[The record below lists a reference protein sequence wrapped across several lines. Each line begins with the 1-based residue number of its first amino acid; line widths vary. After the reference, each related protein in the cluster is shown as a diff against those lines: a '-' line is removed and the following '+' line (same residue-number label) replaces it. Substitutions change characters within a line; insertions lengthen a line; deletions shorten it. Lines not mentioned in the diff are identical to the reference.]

1 MINNT
6 TLQVL
11 HNSLSGDVL
20 FDNLHKTLY
29 ATDASVYRKIP
40 LAVAFPKDEN
50 DIVTL
55 IKFATNNNITLIPRT
70 AGTSLAGQC
79 VGDGIVVDV
88 SKHFTKIISFDEKT
102 KTITLQPGIVRDSLN
117 VYLKPFGLFFGPNTS
132 TSNRCMIGGMV
143 GNNSSGSTSI
153 KYGVTRDKVL
163 SIDAILSDGSTA
175 TFKEITSDDF
185 IKKTKENTQEGKIY
199 LSIYKELSSLENQ
212 QEIKNEFP
220 KENIHRRCTGYAVD
234 EFLKSDLFGGKEPTI
249 NVAKLL
255 SGSEGTLA
263 FSTAI
268 TLQLDD
274 VAPKESIMVCTH
286 FKSINESL
294 KATVVAMNHNL
305 YNCELMDK
313 TILDC
318 TKNNRE
324 LAKNRFFLQGDPKAV
339 LMLEVAANTIEQAE
353 ILADSLIA
361 DLEKNKF
368 GYHHPKVY
376 GKDLAKVHYLRKAG
390 LGALANIIGDKKAVA
405 CIEDTAV
412 ALKDLP
418 NYIEEFTLI
427 MAKYK
432 QNAVYYAHAGA
443 GELHLRP
450 ILNLK
455 KKADVVL
462 FRKITTETAEL
473 VKKYKGSF
481 SGEHGDGIVRAEFI
495 PLMIGDKNYQLLRRI
510 KKAFDPNNVFNK
522 GKITDAF
529 SMDESLRYQI
539 DRIEPEIKT
548 IQDFSDSEGIL
559 KLAEKCN
566 GSGDCRKPVEA
577 GGTMCPSYR
586 ATKDEKDTTR
596 ARANTLREFLTN
608 SKKTNKFNHKELKE
622 VFDLCLSCKAC
633 ASECPSNV
641 DIATMK
647 AEFLYQYQETNGY
660 SFRSKLFANNVKYN
674 KLGSI
679 APALTNAILNTSFA
693 KALMGV
699 SQKRSVPKLAPKT
712 LKSWYKKHIVNN
724 KISAQGR
731 NDKSNVISSKNVISN
746 PNVISTEMEKSQSQS
761 KKTVYLFCDEFTNFY
776 DVEIGKDAFYLLE
789 KLGYNLQIINHQE
802 SGRSFISKG
811 FLKEAKEICNKNVS
825 IFKDIISDKT
835 PLIGIE
841 PSAILTFKDEYIR
854 LADDKKSAEKISK
867 NTFTF
872 EEFLAKEIKNNNLDT
887 SLFTSE
893 SKNLKIHGHCH
904 QKALSGTHASFQIL
918 NFPKNYSVT
927 IMNTGCC
934 GMAGSFGYE
943 KEHYEI
949 SMQVGEDTLFPKV
962 RNTPNKTEIAA
973 AGTSCRHQI
982 FDGTNRVAKHPIT
995 ILREAL
1001 V

>member
-1 MINNT
+1 MITNS
-6 TLQVL
+6 VL
-11 HNSLSGDVL
+11 EQLHKSLNGEVL
-20 FDNLHKTLY
+20 FDDLHKTLY

-50 DIVTL
+50 DIKAL
-55 IKFATNNNITLIPRT
+55 IDFANKNNITLIPRT

-88 SKHFTKIISFDEKT
+88 SKHFTNILEFDEQH

-117 VYLKPFGLFFGPNTS
+117 VFLKPFGLFFGPNTS

-163 SIDAILSDGSTA
+163 KIDAILSDGSTA
-175 TFKEITSDDF
+175 TFEEISSDEFIEKSKEKTLEGAIYKSIYTELTS
-185 IKKTKENTQEGKIY
+185 KSTQE
-199 LSIYKELSSLENQ
+199 
-212 QEIKNEFP
+212 EIKHEFP
-220 KENIHRRCTGYAVD
+220 KETIHRRCTGYAID
-234 EFLKSDLFGGKEPTI
+234 EFLKSDLFGGSEPTI

-255 SGSEGTLA
+255 TGSEGTLA

-274 VAPKESIMVCTH
+274 IPPKESIMVCSH

-294 KATVVAMNHNL
+294 KATLIAMNHTL

-324 LAKNRFFLQGDPKAV
+324 LAKNRFFLQGDPEAV
-339 LMLEVAANTIEQAE
+339 LMLEVSANTISEAE
-353 ILADSLIA
+353 VLADKLIK
-361 DLEKNKF
+361 DLEKNNF

-376 GKDLAKVHYLRKAG
+376 GNDISKVHYLRKAG
-390 LGALANIIGDKKAVA
+390 LGALGNMVGDMKAVA

-412 ALKDLP
+412 ALEDLP
-418 NYIEEFTLI
+418 NYIEEFTKI
-427 MAKYK
+427 MAKYQ

-455 KKADVVL
+455 KSEDVVL
-462 FRKITTETAEL
+462 FRKITTETAQL
-473 VKKYKGSF
+473 VKKYQGSF

-495 PLMIGDKNYQLLRRI
+495 PMMIGENNYQLLRRI
-510 KKAFDPNNVFNK
+510 KKAFDPNNIFNK

-529 SMDESLRYQI
+529 PMDKSLRYEIDRVEPQI
-539 DRIEPEIKT
+539 DT
-548 IQDFSDSEGIL
+548 IQDFSDSEGII

-586 ATKDEKDTTR
+586 ATKNEKETTR
-596 ARANTLREFLTN
+596 ARANTLREVLTN
-608 SKKTNKFNHKELKE
+608 NSAANKFDSKELKE
-622 VFDLCLSCKAC
+622 VLDLCLSCKAC

-660 SFRSKLFANNVKYN
+660 SFRSKLFANNAKLN
-674 KLGSI
+674 KFGS
-679 APALTNAILNTSFA
+679 LTPTLANLVLNTTLA
-693 KALMGV
+693 KSAMGV
-699 SQKRSVPKLAPKT
+699 STRRSVPKLAKQT
-712 LKSWYKKHIVNN
+712 LNKWYKK
-724 KISAQGR
+724 KAFG
-731 NDKSNVISSKNVISN
+731 K
-746 PNVISTEMEKSQSQS
+746 TEIKQSQKS
-761 KKTVYLFCDEFTNFY
+761 IYLFNDEFTNFY
-776 DVEIGKDAFYLLE
+776 DVEIGKDAVFLLE
-789 KLGYNLQIINHQE
+789 KLGYKVNIINHEE
-802 SGRSFISKG
+802 SARSYISKG
-811 FLKEAKEICNKNVS
+811 FLKEAKIVCDKNIA
-825 IFKDIISDKT
+825 IFKDKISDKT
-835 PLIGIE
+835 PLVGIE
-841 PSAILTFKDEYIR
+841 PSAILTFRDEYIR
-854 LADDKKSAEKISK
+854 LADDKTSAEKIAQY
-867 NTFTF
+867 TFTF
-872 EEFLAKEIKNNNLDT
+872 EEFLAKEIENGNVDKT
-887 SLFTSE
+887 LFTSE
-893 SKNLKIHGHCH
+893 KKTLKIHGHCH
-904 QKALSGTHASFQIL
+904 QKALSSTNASFQIL
-918 NFPKNYSVT
+918 NLPENYTVT
-927 IMNTGCC
+927 ILNTGCC

-943 KEHYEI
+943 KEHYKV
-949 SMQVGEDTLFPKV
+949 SMQVGENTLFPKV
-962 RNTPNKTEIAA
+962 RNCSSDTEIAA

-982 FDGTNRVAKHPIT
+982 YDGTKRLAKHPIT
-995 ILREAL
+995 LLKEAL
-1001 V
+1001 I

>member
-1 MINNT
+1 MITNS
-6 TLQVL
+6 VL
-11 HNSLSGDVL
+11 EQLHKSLNGEVL
-20 FDNLHKTLY
+20 FDDLHKTLY

-50 DIVTL
+50 DIKAL
-55 IKFATNNNITLIPRT
+55 IDFANKNNITLIPRT

-88 SKHFTKIISFDEKT
+88 SKHFTNILEFDEQH

-117 VYLKPFGLFFGPNTS
+117 VFLKPFGLFFGPNTS

-163 SIDAILSDGSTA
+163 KIDAILSDGSTA
-175 TFKEITSDDF
+175 TFEEISSDEFIEKSKEKTLEGAIYKSIYTELTS
-185 IKKTKENTQEGKIY
+185 ESTQE
-199 LSIYKELSSLENQ
+199 
-212 QEIKNEFP
+212 EIKHEFP
-220 KENIHRRCTGYAVD
+220 KETIHRRCTGYAID
-234 EFLKSDLFGGKEPTI
+234 EFLKSDLFGGSEPTI

-255 SGSEGTLA
+255 TGSEGTLA

-274 VAPKESIMVCTH
+274 IPPKESIMVCSH

-294 KATVVAMNHNL
+294 KATLIAMNHTL

-324 LAKNRFFLQGDPKAV
+324 LAKNRFFLQGDPEAV
-339 LMLEVAANTIEQAE
+339 LMLEVSANTISEAE
-353 ILADSLIA
+353 VLADKLIK
-361 DLEKNKF
+361 DLEKNNF

-376 GKDLAKVHYLRKAG
+376 GNDISKVHYLRKAG
-390 LGALANIIGDKKAVA
+390 LGALGNMVGDMKAVA

-412 ALKDLP
+412 ALEDLP
-418 NYIEEFTLI
+418 NYIEEFTKI
-427 MAKYK
+427 MAKYQ

-455 KKADVVL
+455 KSEDVVL
-462 FRKITTETAEL
+462 FRKITTETAQL
-473 VKKYKGSF
+473 VKKYQGSF

-495 PLMIGDKNYQLLRRI
+495 PMMIGENNYQLLRRI
-510 KKAFDPNNVFNK
+510 KKAFDPNNIFNK

-529 SMDESLRYQI
+529 PMDKSLRYEIDRVEPQI
-539 DRIEPEIKT
+539 DT
-548 IQDFSDSEGIL
+548 IQDFSDSEGII

-586 ATKDEKDTTR
+586 ATKNEKETTR
-596 ARANTLREFLTN
+596 ARANTLREVLTN
-608 SKKTNKFNHKELKE
+608 NSAANKFDSKELKE
-622 VFDLCLSCKAC
+622 VLDLCLSCKAC

-660 SFRSKLFANNVKYN
+660 SFRSKLFANNAKLN
-674 KLGSI
+674 KFGS
-679 APALTNAILNTSFA
+679 LTPTLANLVLNTTLA
-693 KALMGV
+693 KSAMGV
-699 SQKRSVPKLAPKT
+699 STRRSVPKLAKQT
-712 LKSWYKKHIVNN
+712 LNKWYKK
-724 KISAQGR
+724 KAFG
-731 NDKSNVISSKNVISN
+731 K
-746 PNVISTEMEKSQSQS
+746 TEIKQSQKS
-761 KKTVYLFCDEFTNFY
+761 IYLFNDEFTNFY
-776 DVEIGKDAFYLLE
+776 DVEIGKDAVFLLE
-789 KLGYNLQIINHQE
+789 KLGYKVNIINHEE
-802 SGRSFISKG
+802 SARSYISKG
-811 FLKEAKEICNKNVS
+811 FLKEAKAVCNKNIA
-825 IFKDIISDKT
+825 IFKNLITDKS
-835 PLIGIE
+835 PLIGVE
-841 PSAILTFKDEYIR
+841 PSAILTFRDEYLR
-854 LADDKKSAEKISK
+854 LADDKTSAEKIAQY
-867 NTFTF
+867 TFTF
-872 EEFLAKEIKNNNLDT
+872 EEFLAKEIENGNVDKT
-887 SLFTSE
+887 LFTSE
-893 SKNLKIHGHCH
+893 KKTLKIHGHCH
-904 QKALSGTHASFQIL
+904 QKALSSTNASFQIL
-918 NFPKNYSVT
+918 NLPENYTVT
-927 IMNTGCC
+927 ILNTGCC

-943 KEHYEI
+943 KEHYKV
-949 SMQVGEDTLFPKV
+949 SMQVGENTLFPKV
-962 RNTPNKTEIAA
+962 RNCSSDTEIAA

-982 FDGTNRVAKHPIT
+982 YDGTKRLAKHPIT
-995 ILREAL
+995 LLKEAL
-1001 V
+1001 I

>member
-1 MINNT
+1 MIQNT
-6 TLQVL
+6 VLKQL
-11 HNSLSGDVL
+11 HNSLSGDLL

-40 LAVAFPKDEN
+40 LAVAFPKDN
-50 DIVTL
+50 KDLKTL
-55 IKFATNNNITLIPRT
+55 IEFAKNNNTTLIPRT

-88 SKHFTKIISFDEKT
+88 SKHFTKIISFNAVNKT
-102 KTITLQPGIVRDSLN
+102 VKLQPGVVRDSLN
-117 VYLKPFGLFFGPNTS
+117 VYLKEFGVFFGPNTS

-163 SIDAILSDGSTA
+163 EIEAILSDGSSA
-175 TFKEITSDDF
+175 TFKEITSNEF
-185 IKKTKENTQEGKIY
+185 LKKIKENTHEGKIY
-199 LSIYKELSSLENQ
+199 RAIYSELSQIENQ
-212 QEIKNEFP
+212 KEIKKEFP
-220 KENIHRRCTGYAVD
+220 KVTIHRRNTGYAVD
-234 EFLKSDLFGGKEPTI
+234 EFLSSDLFGGTESTI
-249 NVAKLL
+249 NVAKFL

-263 FSTAI
+263 FSTSI

-274 VAPKESIMVCTH
+274 LPPTKSIMVCTH

-294 KATVVAMNHNL
+294 IATVTAMNHNL

-318 TKNNRE
+318 TKNNRD
-324 LAKNRFFLQGDPKAV
+324 LAKNRFFLKGDPEAV
-339 LMLEVAANTIEQAE
+339 LMLEVSANSIDEAE
-353 ILADSLIA
+353 ILADNLIK
-361 DLEKNKF
+361 DLENNNL

-376 GKDLAKVHYLRKAG
+376 GKDIAKVHYLRKAG
-390 LGALANIIGDKKAVA
+390 LGALGNMIGDMKAVA

-412 ALKDLP
+412 ALEDLP
-418 NYIEEFTLI
+418 NYIEEFTEI
-427 MAKYK
+427 MSKYK
-432 QNAVYYAHAGA
+432 QKAVYYAHAGA

-473 VKKYKGSF
+473 VKKYIGSF

-495 PLMIGDKNYQLLRRI
+495 PLMIGERNYQLLRRI
-510 KKAFDPNNVFNK
+510 KKAFDPDNIFNK

-529 SMDESLRYQI
+529 SMDENLRYEI
-539 DRIEPEIKT
+539 DRVEPEIET

-608 SKKTNKFNHKELKE
+608 SKESNKFNHKELKE

-660 SFRSKLFANNVKYN
+660 SFRSKLFAENVKYN

-679 APALTNAILNTSFA
+679 VPSLTNAILNTPFA
-693 KALMGV
+693 KAAMGV
-699 SQKRSVPKLAPKT
+699 AKERTVPKLAKST
-712 LKSWYKKHIVNN
+712 LKKWFKKQPITKH
-724 KISAQGR
+724 
-731 NDKSNVISSKNVISN
+731 
-746 PNVISTEMEKSQSQS
+746 

-776 DVEIGKDAFYLLE
+776 DVEIGKDAYHLLD
-789 KLGYNLQIINHQE
+789 KLGYNLKFVNHEE
-802 SGRSFISKG
+802 SGRSYISKG
-811 FLKEAKEICNKNVS
+811 FLKQAKNICNLNVA
-825 IFKDIISDKT
+825 IFKDIITEKT

-841 PSAILTFKDEYIR
+841 PSAILTFRDEYVR
-854 LADDKKSAEKISK
+854 LADDKKSAEKIAK
-867 NTFTF
+867 NVFTF
-872 EEFLAKEIKNNNLDT
+872 EEFLAKELENKNFDLN
-887 SLFTSE
+887 LFTKE
-893 SKNLKIHGHCH
+893 TKVLKIHGHCH

-918 NFPKNYSVT
+918 NIPKNYNVT
-927 IMNTGCC
+927 IINSGCC

-943 KEHYEI
+943 KEHYNI
-949 SMQVGEDTLFPKV
+949 SMQVGEDTLFPKI
-962 RNTPNKTEIAA
+962 RNTPKETEIVA

-982 FDGTNRVAKHPIT
+982 YDGTKRIAKHPIT
-995 ILREAL
+995 ILKEAL
-1001 V
+1001 S

>member
-1 MINNT
+1 MVEQT
-6 TLQVL
+6 QLTAL

-20 FDNLHKTLY
+20 FDNLHKTIY

-40 LAVAFPKDEN
+40 LAVAYPKDIK
-50 DIVTL
+50 DLQTL
-55 IKFATNNNITLIPRT
+55 IAFASSNGITLIPRT

-88 SKHFTKIISFDEKT
+88 SKHFTHIISLDKKA
-102 KTITLQPGIVRDSLN
+102 KTITLESGIIRDELN
-117 VYLKPFGLFFGPNTS
+117 LYLKPFGLFFGPNTS

-153 KYGVTRDKVL
+153 RYGVTRDKVL
-163 SIDAILSDGSTA
+163 RIDAILSDGTQA
-175 TFKEITSDDF
+175 TFAEISSEEF
-185 IKKTKENTQEGKIY
+185 IQKTKEDSLEGNIY
-199 LSIYKELSSLENQ
+199 KSIYDELSVEATQ
-212 QEIKNEFP
+212 QEIIKEFP
-220 KENIHRRCTGYAVD
+220 KATIHRRNTGYAVD
-234 EFLKSDLFGGKEPTI
+234 EFLKSDLFGGTSPTI
-249 NVAKLL
+249 NVAKFL

-263 FSTAI
+263 FSTKF
-268 TLQLDD
+268 TLQLDEL
-274 VAPKESIMVCTH
+274 PPQKSIMVCSH
-286 FKSINESL
+286 FTSINESL
-294 KATVVAMNHNL
+294 KATVTTMNHNL

-324 LAKNRFFLQGDPKAV
+324 IAKNRFFLQGDPEAV
-339 LMLEVAANTIEQAE
+339 LMLEVSANTLEEAE
-353 ILADSLIA
+353 ILADNLIA

-376 GKDLAKVHYLRKAG
+376 GADIPKVHYLRKAG
-390 LGALANIIGDKKAVA
+390 LGLLGNMVGDMKAVA

-412 ALKDLP
+412 ALEDLP
-418 NYIEEFTLI
+418 NYIEEFTKI
-427 MAKYK
+427 MDKYQ

-455 KKADVVL
+455 KKEDVVL
-462 FRKITTETAEL
+462 FRKITTETAQL

-495 PLMIGDKNYQLLRRI
+495 PLMIGEENYQLLRRI

-529 SMDESLRYQI
+529 SMDKSLRYEV
-539 DRIEPEIKT
+539 DRKEPVIKT

-566 GSGDCRKPVEA
+566 GSGDCRKPVSA

-586 ATKDEKDTTR
+586 ATKNEKDTTR
-596 ARANTLREFLTN
+596 SRANTLREVLTN
-608 SKKTNKFNHKELKE
+608 NEAQNKFDSKELKE
-622 VFDLCLSCKAC
+622 VLDLCLSCKAC

-641 DIATMK
+641 DVAALK

-660 SFRSKLFANNVKYN
+660 SFRSRLFANNAKLN
-674 KLGSI
+674 KLGSLV
-679 APALTNAILNTSFA
+679 PTLSNLVLNTTVAKSF
-693 KALMGV
+693 MGV
-699 SQKRSVPKLAPKT
+699 ATERVVPKLAPKT
-712 LKSWYKKHIVNN
+712 LKSWISKQKPSTNKK
-724 KISAQGR
+724 K
-731 NDKSNVISSKNVISN
+731 
-746 PNVISTEMEKSQSQS
+746 
-761 KKTVYLFCDEFTNFY
+761 VYLFCDEFTNFY
-776 DVEIGKDAFYLLE
+776 DVEIGKDAVNVLE
-789 KLGYNLQIINHQE
+789 KLGYNVQFIKHEE

-811 FLKEAKEICNKNVS
+811 FLKEAKNIANINTA
-825 IFKDIISDKT
+825 IFKDIITDDV

-841 PSAILTFKDEYIR
+841 PSAILTFRDEYLR
-854 LADDKKSAEKISK
+854 LADDKSSAKKTAK
-867 NTFTF
+867 NAFTF
-872 EEFLAKEIKNNNLDT
+872 EEFLNNEHQQKNIDV
-887 SLFTSE
+887 SLFTSN
-893 SKNLKIHGHCH
+893 SKDIKIHGHCH
-904 QKALSGTHASFQIL
+904 QKALSGTLATFSIL
-918 NFPKNYSVT
+918 NIPENYKVT

-943 KEHYEI
+943 KEHYEL

-962 RNTPNKTEIAA
+962 RNCSEETEIAA

-982 FDGTNRVAKHPIT
+982 YDGTKRIAKHPIT
-995 ILREAL
+995 ILKEAL
-1001 V
+1001 S

>member
-1 MINNT
+1 MINST
-6 TLQVL
+6 TLDNL

-20 FDNLHKTLY
+20 FDDLHKTLY

-40 LAVAFPKDEN
+40 LAVAFPKNEK
-50 DIVTL
+50 DIKTL
-55 IKFATNNNITLIPRT
+55 IEFATSNNITLIPRT

-88 SKHFTKIISFDEKT
+88 SKHFTNIISFDEKA
-102 KTITLQPGIVRDSLN
+102 KTIKLEPGIVRDSLN
-117 VYLKPFGLFFGPNTS
+117 VYLKPYGLFFGPNTS

-163 SIDAILSDGSTA
+163 EIDAILSDGSSV
-175 TFKEITSDDF
+175 TFKEITSAEF
-185 IKKTKENTQEGKIY
+185 IKKTKENSQEGKIY
-199 LSIYKELSSLENQ
+199 QSIFDELSSVENQ
-212 QEIKNEFP
+212 QEIKEQFP
-220 KENIHRRCTGYAVD
+220 KEKIHRRCTGYAVD
-234 EFLKSDLFGGKEPTI
+234 EFLKSDLFGGTSPTI

-255 SGSEGTLA
+255 AGSEGTLA
-263 FSTAI
+263 FSTSI

-274 VAPKESIMVCTH
+274 VAPKVSIMVCTH

-324 LAKNRFFLQGDPKAV
+324 LVKNRFFLQGDPEAI
-339 LMLEVAANTIEQAE
+339 LMLEVSADSLEEAE
-353 ILADSLIA
+353 ILADNLIA
-361 DLEKNKF
+361 DLEKNNF
-368 GYHHPKVY
+368 GYYHPKVY
-376 GKDLAKVHYLRKAG
+376 GNDLAKVHYLRKAG

-412 ALKDLP
+412 ALEDLP
-418 NYIEEFTLI
+418 SYIEEFTKI
-427 MAKYK
+427 MDKYQ

-455 KKADVVL
+455 KSEDVVL

-495 PLMIGDKNYQLLRRI
+495 PLMIGDKNYDLLRRI
-510 KKAFDPNNVFNK
+510 KKTFDPFNVFNK

-529 SMDESLRYQI
+529 SMDESLRYEV
-539 DRIEPEIKT
+539 DRNEPEIET

-566 GSGDCRKPVEA
+566 GAGDCRKPVEA

-608 SKKTNKFNHKELKE
+608 SEEANKFNHKELKD

-633 ASECPSNV
+633 ATECPSNV

-679 APALTNAILNTSFA
+679 APALTNAILNTPFA
-693 KALMGV
+693 KAAMGV
-699 SQKRSVPKLAPKT
+699 AQKRTVPKLAPKT
-712 LKSWYKKHIVNN
+712 LKSWYKK
-724 KISAQGR
+724 Q
-731 NDKSNVISSKNVISN
+731 
-746 PNVISTEMEKSQSQS
+746 PNSIH

-776 DVEIGKDAFYLLE
+776 DVEIGKDAFHLFE
-789 KLGYNLQIINHQE
+789 KLGYNLQIVNHEE

-811 FLKEAKEICNKNVS
+811 FLKQAKAICNLNVA
-825 IFKDIISDKT
+825 IFKDIITDET
-835 PLIGIE
+835 PLIGVE
-841 PSAILTFKDEYIR
+841 PSAILTFRDEYIR
-854 LADDKKSAEKISK
+854 LADDKTSAEKIAK
-867 NTFTF
+867 NVFTF
-872 EEFLAKEIKNNNLDT
+872 EEFLAKEVENGNLDT
-887 SLFTSE
+887 SVFTSA
-893 SKNLKIHGHCH
+893 SKTLKIHGHCH

-918 NFPKNYSVT
+918 NIPTNYSVT
-927 IMNTGCC
+927 IINSGCC

-943 KEHYEI
+943 KEHYDI
-949 SMQVGEDTLFPKV
+949 SMQVGEDTLFPKI
-962 RNTPNKTEIAA
+962 RNTPNETEIAA

-982 FDGTNRVAKHPIT
+982 FDGTKRIAKHPIT
-995 ILREAL
+995 LLKEAL
-1001 V
+1001 L